1 MSRPAFLSAWLQR
14 RRHNRAFTL
23 VELMVAITG
32 GLAVSVMVFALAKD
46 GSRFYKSE
54 SGVADATLAATIG
67 FDRLRNDIARAGFL
81 SSPNIFRDPL
91 FCGDTTSIPGWAG
104 VDLLRSL
111 SSLQI
116 SDDPDEPNEPTEKGG
131 KGIIRIQQ
139 LLLSGAYDS
148 VDRFPVVDVRVAG
161 GASGGYEVV
170 LQTQIGAL
178 ARMRFSTV
186 TNQTALLATL
196 FPPGRALRL
205 VSDTGQYQFG
215 RITEAKVDD
224 GAAIIVLGAQP
235 PLVLPGGS
243 ANPCSVRGTGTLV
256 NVVNFIRYRLADMS
270 DSPDYAALFGT
281 PQTLIS
287 EAGPRE
293 LVREEL
299 DVNATVL
306 STEIIAEYAVDL
318 RFGVTMVRNAPL
330 TGPATQLQTFPIVEA
345 TEEASTSASDIV
357 DLLAPVTLAG
367 TSRPQHAR
375 AVRVRLGI
383 RGRNPDRHANVA
395 IGTDVAPGLY
405 RMYLGTQDGRDHY
418 ARVRTLQSDV
428 VIPAHQ
434 EITWQ

>member
-1 MSRPAFLSAWLQR
+1 MSHPTSSFAPSQR
-14 RRHNRAFTL
+14 RCATRAFTL

-32 GLAVSVMVFALAKD
+32 GLAVSIAVFALAKD

-91 FCGDTTSIPGWAG
+91 FCGNTSAIPTWDG
-104 VDLLRSL
+104 VALLSTL
-111 SSLQI
+111 SSLRI
-116 SDDPDEPNEPTEKGG
+116 TDDFDEPTEKDGA
-131 KGIIRIQQ
+131 GIVRVQQ

-148 VDRFPVVDVRVAG
+148 VERFPAVDVRVAG
-161 GASGGYEVV
+161 GTAGGYEVV

-178 ARMRFSTV
+178 ARMRFATL

-205 VSDTGQYQFG
+205 VSDTGLYQFG
-215 RITEAKVDD
+215 SIREAKVDD
-224 GAAIIVLGAQP
+224 TGAAVIVLGSQP

-256 NVVNFIRYRLADMS
+256 NVVNFIRYRLADMAS
-270 DSPDYAALFGT
+270 APGDYAALYST
-281 PQTLIS
+281 PQNLIS
-287 EAGPRE
+287 EAGRRE

-318 RFGVTMVRNAPL
+318 RFGITAVRNAPA
-330 TGPATQLQTFPIVEA
+330 TGPATQLETFPIAEA
-345 TEEASTSASDIV
+345 TDKPVTSASEV
-357 DLLAPVTLAG
+357 VSLLAPVSLTG
-367 TSRPQHAR
+367 TERPQHVR

-383 RGRNPDRHANVA
+383 RGRNPDRYANVA
-395 IGTDVAPGLY
+395 IGGPVAPGLY
-405 RMYLGTQDGRDHY
+405 RMYLGTEDGRDRY

-428 VIPAHQ
+428 VIPSHQ